1 MELQLDGIDNS
12 QDWVDDG
19 DFALRIL
26 GSIIGR
32 VGVKF
37 IVGVAE
43 WGKVLKIGFL
53 ASPFSYLP

>member
-1 MELQLDGIDNS
+1 MELQLDGIDNG

-26 GSIIGR
+26 GSIIR
-32 VGVKF
+32 CVGVKL

-43 WGKVLKIGFL
+43 WGKISQNGPKGS
-53 ASPFSYLP
+53 SPTFRS

>member
-1 MELQLDGIDNS
+1 MKLDGIDNC

-26 GSIIGR
+26 GSIIGG
-32 VGVKF
+32 VSVKF

-43 WGKVLKIGFL
+43 WGK
-53 ASPFSYLP
+53 FSQMGN